1 MQGKTFAEI
10 QALSRYEL
18 ISLFDHESEN
28 VRLDLNFM
36 KEEIW
41 RRDSE
46 QFNLRMKRITSQMW
60 WLTGVITILTV
71 VNLGFVI
78 YSVVT

>member
-1 MQGKTFAEI
+1 MQGKIFAEF
-10 QALSRYEL
+10 QALSREEL

-28 VRLDLNFM
+28 VRLNLNFI

-41 RRDSE
+41 RGDADASSD
-46 QFNLRMKRITSQMW
+46 RMEKFARQMW